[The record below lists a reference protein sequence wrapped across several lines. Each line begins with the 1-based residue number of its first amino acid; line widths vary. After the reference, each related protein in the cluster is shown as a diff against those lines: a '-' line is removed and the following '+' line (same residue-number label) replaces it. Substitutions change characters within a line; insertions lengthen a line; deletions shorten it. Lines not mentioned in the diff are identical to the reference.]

1 MDDLDVKRK
10 EISTN
15 TPIQVKNELGQYLT
29 PCPLADF
36 MASMFDDDKM
46 QNCTILDPGAGLGGL
61 SNALARHIQCINN
74 SSISSISA
82 VELDERLLEVLN
94 ETLRQINS
102 VSVEIIH
109 GDFLEQ
115 ALNWIQFFPEKRFSH
130 IIMNPPYKKIL
141 TSSLQR
147 KLLRSAGVET
157 VNLYSGFV
165 ALCIMLLKSHGELVA
180 IIPRSF
186 CNGPYYKSFRKL
198 ILKNT
203 QIVQIHL
210 FDSRKN
216 NFSDDDVLQENV
228 IIKLKNEKPC
238 KHDIKIS
245 WSMDYT
251 LKDYTEELFS
261 SDDIVKPDDLEMFIR
276 IPETELNKTS
286 LQDATVHSTLKSL
299 NLSVSTGPVVDF
311 RSRQYLSHMPQDGTV
326 PLIYPMHLQM
336 TKCIWP
342 QESAKKPNSIFS
354 NDETQKLLFPCGY
367 YCVVKR
373 FSSKEEKRRIFAS
386 VISPKDF
393 KESKFF
399 GFENHL
405 NIFHH
410 EKKGLDKDIAFGLMV
425 FLNSDLVDRY
435 FRTFNGHTQVNA
447 TDLKQMYYPSINDLR
462 KLGIWA
468 QKQMIL
474 SIDLIDQ
481 HVEEILC
488 PNNLMNI

>member
-1 MDDLDVKRK
+1 MEDLDVKRK
-10 EISTN
+10 EISII

-29 PCPLADF
+29 PCPLANF
-36 MASMFDDDKM
+36 MASMFDGNNL
-46 QNCTILDPGAGLGGL
+46 QNCTILDPGAGLGVL
-61 SNALARHIQCINN
+61 ADALVRHILHVKN
-74 SSISSISA
+74 SSISSITA
-82 VELDERLLEVLN
+82 VELDDRLIEFLN
-94 ETLRQINS
+94 ETLKKTNHGGIE
-102 VSVEIIH
+102 VIH
-109 GDFLEQ
+109 ADFLEQ
-115 ALNWIQFFPEKRFSH
+115 ALNWIQFYPDKRFSH

-147 KLLRSAGVET
+147 KLLRSAGIET

-165 ALCIMLLKSHGELVA
+165 GLSIMLLKSHGELVA

-186 CNGPYYKSFRKL
+186 CNGPYYKPFRKF

-203 QIVQIHL
+203 QIIQIHL
-210 FDSRKN
+210 FVSRKN

-228 IIKLKNEKPC
+228 IIKLKKEKPL

-245 WSMDYT
+245 RSNDYT
-251 LKDYTEELFS
+251 LKDYSEEIFS
-261 SDDIVKPDDLEMFIR
+261 SDEIVKPNDPEIFIR
-276 IPETELNKTS
+276 IPEAEQNKTS
-286 LQDATVHSTLKSL
+286 LQEASVHSTLQSL
-299 NLSVSTGPVVDF
+299 SLSVSTGPVVDF
-311 RSRQYLSHMPQDGTV
+311 RSRKYLSQMPQDGTV

-386 VISPKDF
+386 VISPDDF
-393 KESKFF
+393 SESKFF

-447 TDLKQMYYPSINDLR
+447 TDLKQMFYPSLDELR
-462 KLGIWA
+462 ELGAWA
-468 QKQMIL
+468 QHQIL
-474 SIDLIDQ
+474 LTIDLIDK
-481 HVEEILC
+481 HVERTLC
-488 PNNLMNI
+488 RHNLMSI